1 MLLPTTLTS
10 DLRIR
15 DEDRRRKFERCLRK
29 LNKGE
34 TKPENFMK
42 YAHKMLHFL
51 PVTWPKFLSL
61 LPSDEAMAM
70 ASAIKITFA
79 MPQKPKSTRLSASTK
94 KCLLL
99 AVDNMQ
105 FVVKHL
111 PFASLI
117 RLAATCKANSVNL
130 QPYALECLKRTH
142 EKFGQFVKEP
152 PSSFTLFDADFKTMK
167 VSRLA
172 RGVLRLNVEGMI
184 YKSQSTNAASIF
196 DSTKFFVSSISH
208 SDITAVTIFKDLE
221 EMTASS
227 MWFKIGDHKGKTLY
241 IYVFVVCG
249 ELFSRRMI
257 EDSDNKWA
265 KLRLECK
272 SAK

>member
-51 PVTWPKFLSL
+51 PVTWSKFLSL
-61 LPSDEAMAM
+61 LPSDEARAM
-70 ASAIKITFA
+70 ASAVKI
-79 MPQKPKSTRLSASTK
+79 KPKKVSGSSKEFPAFT
-94 KCLLL
+94 
-99 AVDNMQ
+99 VDNMQ
-105 FVVKHL
+105 FVATHL

-117 RLAATCKANSVNL
+117 RLAATCKANSVSL
-130 QPYALECLKRTH
+130 QPHALECLKRTH

-172 RGVLRLNVEGMI
+172 RGVLRLNVEGRI
-184 YKSQSTNAASIF
+184 YKSQSTNVASIF
-196 DSTKFFVSSISH
+196 DSTKLFESSISH

-227 MWFKIGDHKGKTLY
+227 LWFKIDDNKGKTLY

-249 ELFSRRMI
+249 ELFSKRMI
-257 EDSDNKWA
+257 EYSDNKWA

-272 SAK
+272 PAK